1 MAFDQGGK
9 EPVCSFRGLW
19 VGGTVSTLMWNEG
32 IGSEALWK
40 AAVLSVLSIR
50 FWYVSLV
57 AWLSV
62 PGDGLAKAE

>member
-1 MAFDQGGK
+1 MK
-9 EPVCSFRGLW
+9 L
-19 VGGTVSTLMWNEG
+19 GGTVSTLMWNEG

-40 AAVLSVLSIR
+40 AAVLSVLSIT